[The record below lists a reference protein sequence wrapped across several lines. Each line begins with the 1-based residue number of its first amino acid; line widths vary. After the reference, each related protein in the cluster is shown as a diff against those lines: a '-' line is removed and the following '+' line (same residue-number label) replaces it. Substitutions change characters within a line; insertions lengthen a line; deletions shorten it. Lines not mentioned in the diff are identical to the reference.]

1 MSDIKKQGEDFIDIQ
16 ELFWL
21 FLRRWQWF
29 VCSIVICLVIA
40 FTYTVITPPT
50 YTRSASI
57 LIKDN
62 DNRGG
67 ASSGMESFADM
78 GLFKQNTD
86 AQSEVYLLKSPQLM
100 ENVIER
106 LNIDYNY
113 RIKFKGV
120 RFVDLYNGTPVVV
133 KLDSIN
139 KSSELSFDIALLP
152 SKKISLSNFIMD
164 KEPLDFSI
172 DGHISE
178 ILTTPCG
185 KISVHPT
192 VSYLP
197 AYINETILFSKQSIK
212 TLAKGYSKALMV
224 SIPEKDVPVISLS
237 FIDSN
242 TQRAEDVL
250 ATVISVYNENWVK
263 DKNQITSSTSKFIT
277 ERLSVIED
285 ELGNVD
291 NDISTFKSD
300 NLIPDVTAV
309 SQLYLTQSGTNTT
322 QLTAL
327 QNQLSMARY
336 IRAYMNHEGTDKN
349 QLIPANTGIDNTAIE
364 NQIDKFNT
372 ILLQKNN
379 LIANSSEQNPVVA
392 DMVKSLNSMRV
403 MILRSIDDY
412 VSTLNIQINNSKQ
425 QQSSTNRKIASN
437 PNQAK
442 YLLSVERQQKVKEA
456 LYLFL
461 LQKREENELSQ
472 TFTAYNTKI
481 INLPD
486 GDEIPTA
493 PRRNILLLA
502 ALVIGVLL
510 PAITLFIKES
520 LDTIVRE
527 KKDLDSLDIPF
538 VGEIPRLD
546 KPKKRR
552 LFGKKVEEPAEVMVV
567 VEHQNRN
574 IINEAFRSIRTNIDF
589 MCPKTDKG
597 IVIMTTSLNPGS
609 GKTFTSINNALSMVM
624 KGARTIIIDVDLRR
638 ASLSSVVDSPKKGIS
653 NYLNG
658 SVNNIDDLIIKGAL
672 NSSLDFLPVG
682 KIPPNPSELLL
693 GERFSALIETFKDKY
708 DYIFLDCPPITLVT
722 DTSIIAHTA
731 DLTIFVVR
739 AGLLD
744 KRALPDIG
752 QAYKSGHLKN
762 MAIIL
767 NGIDLSSSKYGYR
780 RYGYY
785 RYGYG
790 END

>member
-21 FLRRWQWF
+21 FLRRWRWF
-29 VCSIVICLVIA
+29 AVSIVICLAIA

-57 LIKDN
+57 LIKDD
-62 DNRGG
+62 DNKG
-67 ASSGMESFADM
+67 ASASGMESFADM

-86 AQSEVYLLKSPQLM
+86 AQSEVYILKSPQLM
-100 ENVIER
+100 EKVIER
-106 LNIDYNY
+106 LKINYNY

-120 RFVDLYNGTPVVV
+120 RFVDLYDITPVVV

-139 KSSELSFDIALLP
+139 ESRELSFDITLLP
-152 SKKISLSNFIMD
+152 SKKISLSNFILD
-164 KEPLDFSI
+164 KEPLYFSV
-172 DGHISE
+172 DGHMSE

-185 KISVHPT
+185 NIAVYPT
-192 VSYLP
+192 AGYVP
-197 AYINETILFSKQSIK
+197 AYIDETILFSKQPIK
-212 TLAKGYSKALMV
+212 TLAKDYSKTLMV

-237 FIDSN
+237 FIDSSI
-242 TQRAEDVL
+242 QRAEDVL

-263 DKNQITSSTSKFIT
+263 DKNQITSSTSQFIT

-291 NDISTFKSD
+291 DNISTFKSD

-349 QLIPANTGIDNTAIE
+349 QLIPANTGIDNSAIE

-392 DMVKSLNSMRV
+392 DMVKSLSSMRE

-425 QQSSTNRKIASN
+425 QQNSTNRKIASS

-472 TFTAYNTKI
+472 TFTAYNTKV

-486 GDEIPTA
+486 GDENPTA
-493 PRRNILLLA
+493 PRRGILLLA
-502 ALVIGVLL
+502 ALVIGILL
-510 PAITLFIKES
+510 PAITLFVKES
-520 LDTIVRE
+520 FNTIVRE
-527 KKDLDSLDIPF
+527 KKDIDSLNIPF

-567 VEHQNRN
+567 VEPQNRN

-589 MCPKTDKG
+589 MCPKIDKG
-597 IVIMTTSLNPGS
+597 VVIMTTSLNPGS

-638 ASLSSVVDSPKKGIS
+638 ASLSTVVDSPKNGIS

-658 SVNNIDDLIIKGAL
+658 SINNIDDLIIKGAL

-693 GERFSALIETFKDKY
+693 GERFSSLIETLKEEY

-722 DTSIIAHTA
+722 DTSIMAHIA

-744 KRALPDIG
+744 KRALPDID

-762 MAIIL
+762 MALIL
-767 NGIDLSSSKYGYR
+767 NGIDLSSAKYGYR